1 MRVLHIIPSLSP
13 KLGGPTEVALNLA
26 RSLRELEIETEILT
40 TNHDEENLLDVP
52 LFQKVN
58 YQGVPVWFF
67 PRTARLK
74 TFIPSLSLTQW
85 LARHITEYDILDH
98 HYLFSYIPTV
108 AAFLAR
114 WHNTPY
120 TVRTMGQLTP
130 WALAQSRLRK
140 QVYSTLLERQ
150 NLNHAATIHCTSQ
163 GEAEDVERFGVTA
176 PKLVL
181 PLGVNLPQPI
191 PDAGQKVRQRYNIDA
206 NTPII
211 LFLSRLHYKKR
222 PELLIA
228 SLASL
233 IEENHSVH
241 LLLAGSGEADYIATL
256 KEQVVNFGLHK
267 QVTFTGFVAGE
278 EKNLV
283 LQGSDLFA
291 LPSYSENFGI
301 AVAEAMAAQLPVIIT
316 PEVQIAPEIEA
327 AKAGMIIEGEQE
339 SLTEAVA
346 HLLNYPQ
353 YRKQLGKNALH
364 LAQTR
369 YSWSAIAQ
377 QLAQAYRDILTAKQY
392 TTHHPPLSKGG

>member
-26 RSLRELEIETEILT
+26 RSLQELNLDTEILT
-40 TNHDEENLLDVP
+40 TNDNEEDLLDVP
-52 LFQKVN
+52 LFQKVT
-58 YQGVPVWFF
+58 YQGVPVRFF

-74 TFIPSLSLTQW
+74 TFIPSLSLTRW
-85 LARHITEYDILDH
+85 LAHHVTDYDILDH
-98 HYLFSYIPTV
+98 HYLFSYVPTI
-108 AAFLAR
+108 AAILAR
-114 WHNTPY
+114 WQNVPY

-150 NLNHAATIHCTSQ
+150 NLNHAAAIHCTSQ
-163 GEAEDVERFGVTA
+163 GEAEDVERFGINTR
-176 PKLVL
+176 KLVL

-191 PDAGQKVRQRYNIDA
+191 PDAGLKLRQHYNIDA
-206 NTPII
+206 DTPII

-233 IEENHSVH
+233 MAQNHTVH

-256 KEQVVNFGLHK
+256 KEQVASLGLQK

-316 PEVQIAPEIEA
+316 PEVQIAPDIKQAEA
-327 AKAGMIIEGEQE
+327 GIIIQGEQD
-339 SLTEAVA
+339 SLTTAVG

-353 YRKQLGKNALH
+353 YRQKLGKNALK

-369 YSWSAIAQ
+369 YSWGAIAQ
-377 QLAQAYRDILTAKQY
+377 ELAQAYREIIKEF
-392 TTHHPPLSKGG
+392 KR

>member
-26 RSLRELEIETEILT
+26 RSLRELNIDTEILT
-40 TNHDEENLLDVP
+40 TNDDEADLLDVP
-52 LFQKVN
+52 LFQKVT
-58 YQGVPVWFF
+58 YQGVPVRFF

-74 TFIPSLSLTQW
+74 TFIPSLSLTRW
-85 LARHITEYDILDH
+85 LARHVTDYDILDH
-98 HYLFSYIPTV
+98 HYLFSYVPTI
-108 AAFLAR
+108 AAILAR
-114 WHNTPY
+114 WQNVPY

-150 NLNHAATIHCTSQ
+150 NLNHAAAIHCTSQ
-163 GEAEDVERFGVTA
+163 GEAEDVERFGIKTR
-176 PKLVL
+176 KLVL
-181 PLGVNLPQPI
+181 PLGVNLPPPI
-191 PDAGQKVRQRYNIDA
+191 PDAGLKLRQRYHIDA
-206 NTPII
+206 DTPII

-233 IEENHSVH
+233 MAQNHTVH

-256 KEQVVNFGLHK
+256 KEQVASLGLQK

-301 AVAEAMAAQLPVIIT
+301 AVAEAMAGQLPVIIT
-316 PEVQIAPEIEA
+316 PEVQIAPDIEQA
-327 AKAGMIIEGEQE
+327 EAGIIIQGEQD
-339 SLTEAVA
+339 SLTTAVG
-346 HLLNYPQ
+346 HLLDYPQ
-353 YRKQLGKNALH
+353 YRQKLGENALK
-364 LAQTR
+364 LAQNR

-377 QLAQAYRDILTAKQY
+377 ELAQAYRDLIMEIE
-392 TTHHPPLSKGG
+392 